1 MESVITKLIQET
13 YQLVTVTELRS
24 YSDERVKAG
33 ELYLRQ

>member
-13 YQLVTVTELRS
+13 YQLVTVTELMS